1 MNEADGSGEVNKYY
15 TSGAGLSS
23 EEVPSIRLEPVFLF
37 VMPEMYAQAMFA
49 AWRKWRD
56 KERVAKTRVLGF
68 MGLWDGVLW
77 SQDDWIREH
86 RPVGSA
92 ESREWSATRQL
103 GRTTHRQVGNMKL
116 LFGMAALES
125 GQLMNHHRA
134 YLRRLGFSGPL
145 GTGQINHRLAG
156 IQALGNW

>member
-1 MNEADGSGEVNKYY
+1 
-15 TSGAGLSS
+15 
-23 EEVPSIRLEPVFLF
+23 
-37 VMPEMYAQAMFA
+37 MFA

-77 SQDDWIREH
+77 SQDDWIREQ
-86 RPVGSA
+86 RPVQSS

-103 GRTTHRQVGNMKL
+103 GRTTHRHVGNIKL
-116 LFGMAALES
+116 LFVMAALES

-134 YLRRLGFSGPL
+134 YLRRLGLFWPPWHRANQSPSRWYSSPGEL
-145 GTGQINHRLAG
+145 VTGGLPSRFTVVKCWTTHSTPSSRAKVLENRD
-156 IQALGNW
+156 NFR